1 MVWLKW
7 ITLEKIDGV
16 LVQFFLTLDNVSAN
30 IASSFPKCYKKS
42 DGSQDARSGSPDK
55 PNLPPDQ

>member
-30 IASSFPKCYKKS
+30 IASSLSKCYKKS
-42 DGSQDARSGSPDK
+42 DGSQDAHSGSPDIPNK
-55 PNLPPDQ
+55 PSDQ